1 MPEPIPDEHIEAMN
15 ALAGAIDDVLNGP
28 QLPGLKRARKVGF
41 VLLTANFG
49 EIDNGRVNYISNG
62 NKADMIAMVKE
73 YLARLEG
80 RAGEGGHA

>member
-1 MPEPIPDEHIEAMN
+1 MPDPIPDEHIEAMN

-28 QLPGLKRARKVGF
+28 QLPGLQLDRKGCF

-62 NKADMIAMVKE
+62 NRSDMIAMVKE
-73 YLARLEG
+73 CLARLEG
-80 RAGEGGHA
+80 QASEAGRA